1 MTKNNYSH
9 KVTINQRRRENKQ
22 MSDMNS
28 KVVSKKEVRNVFE
41 TYYKNQVRALY
52 RAVFG
57 E

>member
-9 KVTINQRRRENKQ
+9 KVTINERRRDNK
-22 MSDMNS
+22 MVSDLNS
-28 KVVSKKEVRNVFE
+28 KPVSKKEVRNVFE